1 MICEYN
7 RFLIF
12 GLSMLFGAL
21 SIGKLL
27 DIIPKTPKF
36 GFQPVVRTTRWG
48 NRNSYPCEPY
58 TVMAPPIWHQAI
70 FILVCVAGLL
80 GFFIFMTG
88 MSGKDDLNYNCRP
101 SEIVQ
106 FLKALA

>member
-21 SIGKLL
+21 IIGKLL
-27 DIIPKTPKF
+27 SLIPKTPKF
-36 GFQPVVRTTRWG
+36 GFKPVVRTTRWG
-48 NRNSYPCEPY
+48 SRNSYSCDPY
-58 TVMAPPIWHQAI
+58 TVMAPPIWHEAI
-70 FILVCVAGLL
+70 FILVCLAGFL

-101 SEIVQ
+101 SDIVQ